1 MEEYIPRYV
10 NRPVR
15 VQQELCR
22 ELAHRIHAKGMR
34 FVRLD
39 SVHSKGS
46 EVVSLDEEVRWISRY
61 LMEHQWKLQEEDGI
75 DEEGVPSPKPPK
87 KLKATV
93 EKNMSEPSETI
104 DVAIEGFSPKDIA
117 CGHTAARFRST
128 RKANIHFVET
138 VQQFY
143 PAYELADSKKAQ
155 GAIVYAVLKGQGY
168 KFRSVETLEELPKE
182 AAILKI
188 CDTFRHLRARVKEG
202 TFVAPPLKSSKDD
215 VSNHVA
221 SKSIISELFSS
232 LRKVQNTNVTSDTT
246 SVAAPTIIPALSIF
260 DLLDDSRTSVP
271 ARSNDATHD
280 VVEKQPL
287 NPWNQGPYTLE
298 KSVESGEPMF
308 IKVKSLLQGKTL
320 VKQQVL
326 ATLCHGQDMARNLI
340 AAYDACSSEPGEVPK
355 TLLPLDAAQ
364 YLENIPLRFRILC
377 LQEDALGRMA
387 PRINDNPDLS
397 KRALSVVVGT
407 LCPMISIQEALK
419 KWNLESR
426 FPNIAAVAVD
436 SYVKYHVHDTKKFRQ
451 CLLAEIFVARVAVS
465 QYLLGLPS
473 IEETLMWKCKFYLDI
488 LNKNIFLTPA
498 SIRLLN
504 NKSKK
509 RKAKT
514 TDTTLPEKSLMTEK
528 YAKQKQT
535 EDAVDQ
541 RWKALSEELEGKQKM
556 GSVKKAS
563 PNQTKSAE
571 QMVSPTVPTP
581 QDERAASVD
590 PHYNASVGQ
599 LSGSSATSKPIA
611 GQFDDADDDL
621 AFHPAKQKQIAAP
634 RKLFER

>member
-1 MEEYIPRYV
+1 M
-10 NRPVR
+10 
-15 VQQELCR
+15 
-22 ELAHRIHAKGMR
+22 
-34 FVRLD
+34 RLD
-39 SVHSKGS
+39 SVQSKGS
-46 EVVSLDEEVRWISRY
+46 EIVSLDEEVRWISRY
-61 LMEHQWKLQEEDGI
+61 LMEQQWKLQEEDGI

-87 KLKATV
+87 RLKATM
-93 EKNMSEPSETI
+93 ENNMTEPSETI

-117 CGHTAARFRST
+117 CGHTAARYRST

-143 PAYELADSKKAQ
+143 PAYELAESKKAQ
-155 GAIVYAVLKGQGY
+155 GAIVYAVLTGQGY
-168 KFRSVETLEELPKE
+168 KFRSVETLEELPKDT
-182 AAILKI
+182 AILKI

-202 TFVAPPLKSSKDD
+202 TFVAPLKSSKED
-215 VSNHVA
+215 VSNDVA
-221 SKSIISELFSS
+221 SKSIMSDFFSS
-232 LRKVQNTNVTSDTT
+232 LAKARNTNVTSDTAC
-246 SVAAPTIIPALSIF
+246 VAAPTIIPALSIF
-260 DLLDDSRTSVP
+260 DLLDDSITSVP
-271 ARSNDATHD
+271 ARSNDASHD
-280 VVEKQPL
+280 VVEKPPL
-287 NPWNQGPYTLE
+287 HPWNEGPYTLE

-535 EDAVDQ
+535 EHAVDQ

-556 GSVKKAS
+556 GSVKNGL
-563 PNQTKSAE
+563 PNQTKSAGP
-571 QMVSPTVPTP
+571 QIQGVSSTVPTP
-581 QDERAASVD
+581 EDEGATSVD
-590 PHYNASVGQ
+590 PQANVSVGQ
-599 LSGSSATSKPIA
+599 VSGSSATSNQVA

-621 AFHPAKQKQIAAP
+621 AFHPAKQKQMAAP